1 MVAKLPPSSAAT
13 ANLPK
18 IKIGGAAVQSAGR
31 IRRAARRRLTRGEA
45 HKEHERDNNMSRHW
59 VLASLLDSLAAA
71 PAPPTDPVKSEFP
84 NRNRQRRQAK
94 APAES
99 GPLLG
104 TADFYLA

>member
-1 MVAKLPPSSAAT
+1 MPRGLSGQ
-13 ANLPK
+13 N
-18 IKIGGAAVQSAGR
+18 R
-31 IRRAARRRLTRGEA
+31 I
-45 HKEHERDNNMSRHW
+45 
-59 VLASLLDSLAAA
+59 
-71 PAPPTDPVKSEFP
+71 PKSEFP